1 MKTQFSHNLFSSFFL
16 WFEARLLSSQGQ
28 AYIGNQSNSF
38 QYVDF
43 KDIPSGSY
51 GYQGRFRGLV
61 ADSSVSPPNSG
72 VFINGSFVTGANTGI
87 KIDYL
92 NGRVIVPSAS
102 GTGLTITANNTIKEV
117 NLYPY
122 DDDEAQLVISSDF
135 VDYNSQSSTFLSSLV
150 NQLDQKTYLLP
161 ACFLRYVTTENENA
175 GFGGEKDS
183 KTRIRAVVIA
193 KDNYIIDGV
202 LSLFGDTKGFCVN
215 IIPYENYPYGKYNT
229 VKSFPY
235 SYSSYIS
242 NYQTKSYIE
251 DVTTSKLDY
260 SIAMD
265 KMERNILVGFI
276 DFDLSTFRQPV

>member
-1 MKTQFSHNLFSSFFL
+1 LKTQFSHNLFSSFFL

>member
-1 MKTQFSHNLFSSFFL
+1 
-16 WFEARLLSSQGQ
+16 LSNQGQ
-28 AYIGNQSNSF
+28 AYVSNQSNTF

-43 KDIPSGSY
+43 KDVPASLH

-61 ADSSVSPPNSG
+61 ADSSISPANSG
-72 VFINGSFVTGANTGI
+72 VFINGSFISGSNTGV

-92 NGRVIVPSAS
+92 NGRVIVPSGS

-117 NLYPY
+117 NIYPY

-135 VDYNSQSSTFLSSLV
+135 VDYNSQTSTFLSSLV

-215 IIPYENYPYGKYNT
+215 IIPYEDYPYGKYNT
-229 VKSFPY
+229 IKSFPY
-235 SYSSYIS
+235 SYSSYIT
-242 NYQTKSYIE
+242 NYQTKAYIE

-265 KMERNILVGFI
+265 KLEKNILVGFI